1 MLWRSGLRV
10 SETLALRPS
19 DVDEGAGTLGVGA
32 GKARRARVAVVDGEA
47 LGHVRPWLE
56 VRRRQGIN
64 GRAPIVNTVA
74 DGAKGAGVCTSGQPL
89 DSS

>member
-1 MLWRSGLRV
+1 MSGQG
-10 SETLALRPS
+10 PH
-19 DVDEGAGTLGVGA
+19 GQ
-32 GKARRARVAVVDGEA
+32 VAVVDGEA

-74 DGAKGAGVCTSGQPL
+74 DGAKRAGVCTSGQPL